1 VKSETL
7 AVIETHP
14 IQYHAPVYR
23 VLQQQFGVPVTAI
36 YGSDFSVKGYRD
48 KEFGVTFAWDTDLLG
63 GYTSRFLSE
72 SSLSLAAHLREVAP
86 AAVLVVGYSPRFHRD
101 AFFQAWRGG
110 YPILFRAETTDHAR
124 SRSSLKSWSRDRALQ
139 WYYSRCARLLYIGEQ
154 SRAHYRR
161 LGCAEEKLI
170 FAPYCVDTTPFAC
183 DAASRQRLRAETRAQ
198 LGIPAEQ
205 RVALF
210 VGKLSTRKGPDL
222 LLQALP
228 PGWAAIFVGDGELR
242 AELARQAGQRAI
254 HFVGFQNQTQLSRY
268 YHAADV
274 FALPSVASETWGLV
288 VNEALHHGVPVV
300 VSDAVGCAPDLVVPG
315 KTGEVCA
322 TGSVMALQAALLR
335 AVAVPGAL
343 AQCQAHI
350 AGYTVEKAAA
360 GIAQALADVAQ
371 REPVMCRV

>member
-1 VKSETL
+1 L

>member
-1 VKSETL
+1 L

-139 WYYSRCARLLYIGEQ
+139 WYYSRCARLLYIGGQ

>member
-1 VKSETL
+1 MKSETL
-7 AVIETHP
+7 VVIETHP

>member
-1 VKSETL
+1 LV
-7 AVIETHP
+7 VIETHP

-242 AELARQAGQRAI
+242 VELARQAGQRAV

>member
-1 VKSETL
+1 MKSETL

-360 GIAQALADVAQ
+360 GIAQALADVVQ
-371 REPVMCRV
+371 REPVACSV

>member
-1 VKSETL
+1 MKSETL